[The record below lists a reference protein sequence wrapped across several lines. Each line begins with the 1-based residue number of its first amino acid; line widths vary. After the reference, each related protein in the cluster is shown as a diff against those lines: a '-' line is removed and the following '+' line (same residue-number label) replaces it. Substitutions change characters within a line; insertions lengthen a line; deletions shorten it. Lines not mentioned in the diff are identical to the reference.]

1 MILSHFKWTIEYAH
15 LSTFNQS
22 SLLNCD
28 VNFSKDILEKDLN
41 RLLFRPFLL
50 LSSLLFYHSQRCTS
64 FQLEHLINSCF
75 ISFDSWFIRSVE
87 CIQNKRFTHHSW
99 IMWIVR
105 VFCWLHTTCF
115 LSISVSKM
123 SPKLFANSFNF
134 FRSHWF
140 VNIVLFFVTTL
151 LFIRLNGSQLD

>member
-50 LSSLLFYHSQRCTS
+50 LSSLPFFHSQRCTS

-105 VFCWLHTTCF
+105 FFLGCTQLVSCRYPFQKCHQNYLRIVLIFFALTD
-115 LSISVSKM
+115 LSI
-123 SPKLFANSFNF
+123 
-134 FRSHWF
+134 
-140 VNIVLFFVTTL
+140 
-151 LFIRLNGSQLD
+151 